1 MQLDFDHGMVAA
13 VSAVVGGVL
22 TKYISLSGRKMEL
35 EFSEAVEIRRILG
48 KRCEKLE
55 KDLNDFRK
63 EIEKWQAKYYQET
76 GQLRQELSVMSI
88 QLTDIKQRWMPEKE
102 RERYA

>member
-1 MQLDFDHGMVAA
+1 MQLDLDHGIIAA
-13 VSAVVGGVL
+13 VSAVIGGVL
-22 TKYISLSGRKMEL
+22 TKLISLSGRKMEL
-35 EFSEAVEIRRILG
+35 EFNEAVEIRRILG

-63 EIEKWQAKYYQET
+63 EIEHWQERYYQET
-76 GQLRQELSVMSI
+76 GVLRQELSVVRI